1 MSAPRRIVV
10 IGHGMV
16 GARFAED
23 LIARAD
29 PGSVTVQVLGAEEYE
44 PYNRVLLS
52 EVVAGRS
59 DLTALTLPAI
69 RSEHLQIRHGSA
81 ARMIDTHARRVGTD
95 DGWYDYDHLVLAT
108 GSAARIPAV
117 DGLHPDLPA
126 GVHALRTLDD
136 AREIVAGCANAR
148 TATVI
153 GAGVLGL
160 EAACGLIR
168 RGLEVTV
175 LHTGAGPMDRQL
187 DPAAATVVTAE
198 LRRLGATV
206 ITDARTTAVRTSGG
220 RLTGVVARVGEAQ
233 QHVPTDLL
241 VLACGTEPETALA
254 RQAGLPVDRGVL
266 VGQDLT
272 SPADAR
278 VHAIGDCAQPPEG
291 GTGLIAQGWDQAR
304 RLAEHLTAQDSTTS
318 DSSTRAGGER
328 PSMALR
334 LSLAVVSRPIDRAA
348 GSSPPVAAPDAAPAA
363 GTDVVR
369 LKAAGLD
376 VVTMGTPAR
385 RGDDPAERTV
395 TLADPDGGRHLS
407 ATVRD
412 GVLVAASCVGAPDV
426 GADLVASYTRRLPVP
441 NDPAHL
447 LLRPLTQA
455 PAPAADPSRMPESTT
470 VCTCN
475 GVSKGDI
482 VATWRRGAQST
493 EEIARTTRATTGCG
507 GCTDAVCGL
516 AQWLA
521 ECEPAA
527 TSGASQGEGPDGE
540 KTVTAA
546 QRTAHTCEIAAE

>member
-1 MSAPRRIVV
+1 MNAPRRIVV
-10 IGHGMV
+10 VGHGMV
-16 GARFAED
+16 GSRFADD

-52 EVVAGRS
+52 EVVAGRA
-59 DLTALTLPAI
+59 DLSSLTLPTTASEALQVRRGTTV
-69 RSEHLQIRHGSA
+69 RSIDLG
-81 ARMIDTHARRVGTD
+81 ARQVRIDGGR
-95 DGWYDYDHLVLAT
+95 YPYDHLVLAT
-108 GSAARIPAV
+108 GSAARVPVI

-136 AREIVAGCANAR
+136 AREIVAATANAR
-148 TATVI
+148 RATVI

-175 LHTGAGPMDRQL
+175 LHTGTGPMDRQL
-187 DPAAATVVTAE
+187 DPSAAAVVTGE
-198 LRRLGATV
+198 LRRLGARV
-206 ITDARTTAVRTSGG
+206 ITGARTTAVRTQGG
-220 RLTGVVARVGEAQ
+220 HLTGVVARLGEGEE
-233 QHVPTDLL
+233 HVPTDLL
-241 VLACGTEPETALA
+241 VLACGTEPETRLA

-266 VGQDLT
+266 VGPDLT
-272 SPADAR
+272 SPADPR

-304 RLAEHLTAQDSTTS
+304 RLAEILTGQEHLPPAAWPD
-318 DSSTRAGGER
+318 GGER

-334 LSLAVVSRPIDRAA
+334 LSLAVVSRPAPA
-348 GSSPPVAAPDAAPAA
+348 PEPHQTPVPAA

-376 VVTMGTPAR
+376 VVTMGRSDDGSTPGA
-385 RGDDPAERTV
+385 RTV
-395 TLADPDGGRHLS
+395 TLSDPDDGRHLA
-407 ATVRD
+407 ATVCE
-412 GVLVAASCVGAPDV
+412 GVLVAATCVGAADV

-441 NDPAHL
+441 ADPAHL
-447 LLRPLTQA
+447 LLRPLTHA

-482 VATWRRGAQST
+482 VSAWGGGART
-493 EEIARTTRATTGCG
+493 IEDIARTTRATTGCG

-527 TSGASQGEGPDGE
+527 SPAVSHGERADGE
-540 KTVTAA
+540 KAVTAA